1 MIVPTVLLTVL
12 ASSVWSQSIDL
23 RTNARVTHPWMETG
37 FVSVN
42 DAEWVTVTS
51 MGTEYVNPVVLTAL
65 PDLGGDLYTTGLAT
79 ATRIRNLVNN
89 AGQVTFDVKVWTL
102 PLLSPHT
109 SFSFLL
115 SSSNLTT
122 LIVPKNGMFPNT
134 SHQMLRSVG
143 PSLNMALTMSPPNI
157 CLLLGKESRTE
168 PAQLLV

>member
-1 MIVPTVLLTVL
+1 MTGAALLHFTLVTLKMSFQDTIELGNFRGGGHKLIRGFRMIVPTVLLAVL

-102 PLLSPHT
+102 PLLSHLTPPSHF
-109 SFSFLL
+109 FS
-115 SSSNLTT
+115 
-122 LIVPKNGMFPNT
+122 
-134 SHQMLRSVG
+134 
-143 PSLNMALTMSPPNI
+143 ALPT
-157 CLLLGKESRTE
+157 
-168 PAQLLV
+168 